1 MDSIECRR
9 CVVEGHGGQKRVLT
23 WIRKE
28 QGRVGARP
36 SQRTI
41 YPQKGGELMEIY
53 ILEVEVLEE
62 KLAPIGGSSGG
73 N

>member
-1 MDSIECRR
+1 MPNEGIEL
-9 CVVEGHGGQKRVLT
+9 EIKKR
-23 WIRKE
+23 
-28 QGRVGARP
+28 GRVGARP
-36 SQRTI
+36 SQHTL
-41 YPQKGGELMEIY
+41 YPEKGGELMEIY